1 MAHEH
6 PLERHQHHH
15 AVANYNKAFAI
26 GVGLNLAFVVIEAI
40 CGYLAESLV
49 LLADAGHNLS
59 DVLSLLLAWGASALA
74 ERKPSARRTY
84 GYRRVTVLASL
95 FSGVLLVLALG
106 AIAWEAMQR
115 LVNPAPVDGWI
126 VIIVAGIGV
135 VINSATALLFVSGQK
150 VDLNIKGA
158 YLHLA
163 VDAAVSLG
171 VVVTGVLI
179 MVTGLAWIDP
189 VVTLLIVAIILIGTW
204 GLLRD
209 SMNLAVDAVPSNID
223 SVAVRTYLSGL
234 PGVDNVHDLHI
245 WGFSTRH
252 VALTVHLIM
261 PELPDSD
268 GFLHDL
274 AQALN
279 DRFGIGHSTVQIE
292 RGVGDSACTLVEPNL
307 CD

>member
-1 MAHEH
+1 MVHEH
-6 PLERHQHHH
+6 FFERHQHQHV
-15 AVANYNKAFAI
+15 VANYNKAFAI
-26 GVGLNLAFVVIEAI
+26 GVGLNLAFAVIEAI

-115 LVNPAPVDGWI
+115 LVNPTPIDGWI
-126 VIIVAGIGV
+126 VMIVAGIGV
-135 VINSATALLFVSGQK
+135 VINTATALLFVSGQK

-171 VVVTGVLI
+171 VVVTGVVI
-179 MVTGLAWIDP
+179 MVTGLLWIDP

-223 SVAVRTYLSGL
+223 SVAVRSYLSGL
-234 PGVDNVHDLHI
+234 PGVASVHDLHI

-268 GFLHDL
+268 SFLHDL

-292 RGVGDSACTLVEPNL
+292 RGVGDSACTLVDPGL